1 MAEASDQ
8 KGILLQNL
16 QDAGCDTGTISECIS
31 LADKKQEARLL
42 RLLSHHKSILLDAVH
57 KNQER
62 IDCLDF
68 LVYQI
73 KHGMLLKNEEDFL

>member
-1 MAEASDQ
+1 MAEASDK

-16 QDAGCDTGTISECIS
+16 QDAGLDIQTIHQCIS
-31 LADKKQEARLL
+31 LVDKKQEAQLL
-42 RLLSHHKSILLDAVH
+42 RLLAHQKRMLLDVVH

-73 KHGMLLKNEEDFL
+73 KHGNII